1 MEQIEYNG
9 TYYLKRGKWWV
20 APGGLIDESI
30 QGELNA
36 IYVKTL
42 DYSKLTVSDV
52 IKLGDDFK
60 LSNALGL
67 AIRCYETAAEYAD
80 KQQLAYILPRV
91 TSCYRK
97 QGSPQKAIDMLA
109 FASGKYGK
117 ELVTVAL
124 LTSAGAAYC
133 DLGEYALAKKTCDR
147 AYRLTNGN
155 IDDSLRLVY
164 KRIEK
169 ETR

>member
-9 TYYLKRGKWWV
+9 VCYLKRGQWWV
-20 APGGLIDESI
+20 ASGGLIDESI
-30 QGELNA
+30 QDKLNELYA
-36 IYVKTL
+36 KTL
-42 DYSKLTVSDV
+42 DYSKLTVPEA

-60 LSNALGL
+60 LSSTLGL
-67 AIRCYETAAEYAD
+67 AIQCYEKATECAD
-80 KQQLAYILPRV
+80 EQQLAYILPRI

-97 QGSPQKAIDMLA
+97 QGNPQKVIDMMS
-109 FASGKYGK
+109 FASRKYGK
-117 ELVTVAL
+117 RLITVAL

-133 DLGEYALAKKTCDR
+133 DLGEYTLAKKTCDR
-147 AYRLTNGN
+147 AYRLANGN
-155 IDDSLRLVY
+155 VDDSLRLVY